1 MHSSIRITVGANDLI
16 IETGKLAGQ
25 ADGAVTVQYGE
36 TIVFVAAVAANK
48 GREGQDFFPL
58 TVDYREKASAVG
70 KFPGGYFKRE
80 GRPTEKEILTARM
93 TDRPLRPLFPE
104 GYFCEVQVQAIL
116 LSADGENESDIL
128 AINGASAALTISD
141 IPWNGPLGAV
151 RVGRVNGQFVAN
163 PTHTQQA
170 ESDLDLI
177 YVGTENDVMM
187 IEGCAKEISEA
198 DMAAAMDFA
207 HGHAKQ
213 IIAAQKELAAKLGVQ
228 KRQVKLVIVPDAVKA
243 KAASVAGP
251 KIVAALTTPGKQ
263 ARNAAMTA
271 AYEELL
277 AAVKAESPDITDNV
291 VKMAFEG
298 VQYDAI
304 RQQIL
309 SEKRR
314 MDGRSLDQLRPIS
327 GEVSVMP
334 RPHGSAI
341 FARGETQAMVFCTL
355 GSIGDIQELDSYT
368 GGNPEKRFM
377 YHYNFPPFSTG
388 ETGRIAGP
396 GRREIGHGALAE
408 RSLEMVL
415 PDHEK
420 WPYTTRL
427 TSEIMSSNG
436 STSMAS
442 VCGGCLALMDAGVP
456 IKAPVAG
463 ISVGLIT
470 KPGNIYDGVLLT
482 DIIGSED
489 HFGDMDFKVA
499 GTRNGITGFQVDLK
513 IPGLSHELARKA
525 FEQAKTARLQ
535 ILDIMGRVLAEPRK
549 ELSKYAP
556 RLATLRIPPDKIG
569 MLIGPGGKTI
579 KKITEETGCQ
589 IDIEDDGTVFI
600 FSTNA
605 AGMERATEIIGG
617 MTAEIEVGKIYRGR
631 VVTIKEFGAFVEV
644 LPGKD
649 GLCHISELADFRVR
663 RVEDICKMGDEIW
676 VKCIGVDEKGRV
688 KLSRKAALAEKDA
701 SAAAGK

>member
-1 MHSSIRITVGANDLI
+1 MHSSIRVQIGANDLI
-16 IETGKLAGQ
+16 FETGKLAGQ

-36 TIVFVAAVAANK
+36 TVVFVAAVAANK

-58 TVDYREKASAVG
+58 TVDYREKASAAG

-116 LSADGENESDIL
+116 MSADGENDSDIL

-151 RVGRVNGQFVAN
+151 RVGRINGQLIAN
-163 PTHTQQA
+163 PTHSQQA
-170 ESDLDLI
+170 ESDLDLV
-177 YVGTENDVMM
+177 YVGTEKDMMM
-187 IEGCAKEISEA
+187 IEGCAREISEA
-198 DMAAAMDFA
+198 DMAAAMEFA
-207 HGHAKQ
+207 HGYAKQ
-213 IIAAQKELAAKLGVQ
+213 IIAVQKQLAAQLGVQ
-228 KRQVKLVIVPDAVKA
+228 KRQVKIVSVPDSIKA
-243 KAASVAGP
+243 KAAAVAGP
-251 KIVAALTTPGKQ
+251 KIMVALTTPGKQ

-277 AAVKAESPDITDNV
+277 AAVKAEVPDVADII

-304 RQQIL
+304 RKQIL
-309 SEKRR
+309 EQHRR
-314 MDGRSLDQLRPIS
+314 MDGRSLNQLRPIS
-327 GEVSVMP
+327 GEVGVMP
-334 RPHGSAI
+334 RPHGSAL
-341 FARGETQAMVFCTL
+341 FSRGETQAMVFCTL

-368 GGNPEKRFM
+368 GGSPEKRFM

-408 RSLEMVL
+408 RSLEMVM
-415 PDHEK
+415 PDEEK

-463 ISVGLIT
+463 ISIGLIT
-470 KPGNIYDGVLLT
+470 RPGNIYDGVLLT

-499 GTRNGITGFQVDLK
+499 GTRKGITGFQVDLK

-525 FEQAKTARLQ
+525 FEQAKVARLQ
-535 ILDIMGRVLAEPRK
+535 ILDIMSKILAEPRK

-556 RLATLRIPPDKIG
+556 RLATLRIPPNKIG

-589 IDIEDDGTVFI
+589 VDIEDDGTVFI

-605 AGMERATEIIGG
+605 AGMERAKEIIGG

-644 LPGKD
+644 LPGQD

-663 RVEDICKMGDEIW
+663 KVEDVCKMGDEIW

>member
-1 MHSSIRITVGANDLI
+1 
-16 IETGKLAGQ
+16 
-25 ADGAVTVQYGE
+25 
-36 TIVFVAAVAANK
+36 
-48 GREGQDFFPL
+48 
-58 TVDYREKASAVG
+58 
-70 KFPGGYFKRE
+70 
-80 GRPTEKEILTARM
+80 
-93 TDRPLRPLFPE
+93 
-104 GYFCEVQVQAIL
+104 
-116 LSADGENESDIL
+116 
-128 AINGASAALTISD
+128 
-141 IPWNGPLGAV
+141 
-151 RVGRVNGQFVAN
+151 
-163 PTHTQQA
+163 
-170 ESDLDLI
+170 
-177 YVGTENDVMM
+177 
-187 IEGCAKEISEA
+187 
-198 DMAAAMDFA
+198 
-207 HGHAKQ
+207 
-213 IIAAQKELAAKLGVQ
+213 
-228 KRQVKLVIVPDAVKA
+228 
-243 KAASVAGP
+243 
-251 KIVAALTTPGKQ
+251 
-263 ARNAAMTA
+263 MTA

-277 AAVKAESPDITDNV
+277 AAVKAEVPDVADII

-304 RQQIL
+304 RKQIL
-309 SEKRR
+309 EQHRR
-314 MDGRSLDQLRPIS
+314 MDGRSLNQLRPIS
-327 GEVSVMP
+327 GEVGVMP
-334 RPHGSAI
+334 RPHGSAL
-341 FARGETQAMVFCTL
+341 FSRGETQAMVFCTL

-368 GGNPEKRFM
+368 GGSPEKRFM

-408 RSLEMVL
+408 RSLEMVM
-415 PDHEK
+415 PDEEK

-463 ISVGLIT
+463 ISIGLIT
-470 KPGNIYDGVLLT
+470 RPGNIYDGVLLT

-499 GTRNGITGFQVDLK
+499 GTRKGITGFQVDLK

-525 FEQAKTARLQ
+525 FEQAKVARLQ
-535 ILDIMGRVLAEPRK
+535 ILDIMSKILAEPRK

-556 RLATLRIPPDKIG
+556 RLATLRIPPNKIG

-589 IDIEDDGTVFI
+589 VDIEDDGTVFI

-605 AGMERATEIIGG
+605 AGMERAKEIIGG

-644 LPGKD
+644 LPGQD

-663 RVEDICKMGDEIW
+663 KVEDVCKMGDEIW